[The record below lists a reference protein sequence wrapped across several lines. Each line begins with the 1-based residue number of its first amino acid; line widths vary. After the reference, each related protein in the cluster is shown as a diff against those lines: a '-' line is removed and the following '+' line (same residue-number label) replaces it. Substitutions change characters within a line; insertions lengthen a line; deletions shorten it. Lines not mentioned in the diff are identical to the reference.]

1 MPFAIPPLTLFSAN
15 PCYQTTNLPLYTTT
29 PDGLSQPTIHALKD
43 CQSLLG
49 LNMDFLSTTIQSIDS
64 TDTLQS
70 SQADDTHI
78 LLSAIITSHQ
88 TCSDGLQATTPCSS
102 IQNNFLSPFD
112 NGNKLYSVSLALFKY
127 GYVPKT
133 RKGRCLAERES
144 MFSKNG
150 HFGLKMSNQHRKVYE
165 SVSGRKLLQTSGGGQ
180 VKVNIMVFVN
190 KDGSGNFMTIS
201 DAVAA
206 APNNTDA
213 NTGYFMIY
221 VVGGVY
227 ELEPVWTVA
236 AAESDC
242 KLCKLYFHQYEEYV
256 SIAKNKQYL
265 MIVGDGIN
273 KTIITGNHSVADGW
287 TTYSSATVAVVG
299 PRFVAIN
306 ITIRNTAGA
315 IKQQAVAL
323 RNDVDLSTF
332 YKCSFE
338 GYQDTLYTHSLRQ
351 FYRECDIYGT
361 IDFIFGNVAVVFQ
374 NCNVYPRLPILG
386 QFNTITAQG
395 RTDINQNTGTS
406 IQNCTITAAPDLAAN
421 NGTTQT
427 YLGRPWKLYSRTVYM
442 QSFLDSLINPAG
454 WAMWS
459 GTFALDTLYYAEY
472 NNREPGSSTAN
483 RVTWPGY
490 HVINAT
496 DAVNFT
502 ISNFVSGNS
511 WLPTT
516 GVPYTG
522 GLILELEGAKN
533 VVQPHNEE
541 PQLPLLPPPGMA
553 HLRGTIS
560 YHKRT
565 DSSASQGKVSL
576 NMSMRARGSG
586 GMSSRELS
594 QRLDQTNKR
603 QDKNLM
609 H

>member
-1 MPFAIPPLTLFSAN
+1 MASMHSTICFLSLFLALHFFSPSLAKISSSPDAVCNSTPYPFFCQSMLPNNQSSTIYDYARFSIHHSLETTSHFLSLVNSYLTLPN
-15 PCYQTTNLPLYTTT
+15 
-29 PDGLSQPTIHALKD
+29 GLSQPTIHALKD
-43 CQSLLG
+43 SQSLLG
-49 LNMDFLSTTIQSIDS
+49 SNLDFLSATIQSIDS

-70 SQADDTHI
+70 SQADDTHT
-78 LLSAIITSHQ
+78 LLSAIITNHQ
-88 TCSDGLQATTPCSS
+88 TCSDGLQATTPSSS

-133 RKGRCLAERES
+133 RKGRWLVERES

-150 HFGLKMSNQHRKVYE
+150 HLGLKMSSQHRKVYE

-180 VKVNIMVFVN
+180 VKVNIMVIVN
-190 KDGSGNFMTIS
+190 KDGSGNFTTIS

-206 APNNTDA
+206 VPNNTAA
-213 NTGYFMIY
+213 NMGYFMIY
-221 VVGGVY
+221 VVGGV
-227 ELEPVWTVA
+227 
-236 AAESDC
+236 
-242 KLCKLYFHQYEEYV
+242 YEEYV

-323 RNDVDLSTF
+323 RNDADLSTF

-361 IDFIFGNVAVVFQ
+361 VDFIFGNAAVVFQ

-406 IQNCTITAAPDLAAN
+406 IHNCTITAAPDLAAN

-454 WAMWS
+454 WAVWS

-472 NNREPGSSTAN
+472 NNRGPGSSTAN

-502 ISNFVSGNS
+502 ASSFISGNS

-522 GLILELEGAKN
+522 GL
-533 VVQPHNEE
+533 
-541 PQLPLLPPPGMA
+541 M
-553 HLRGTIS
+553 
-560 YHKRT
+560 
-565 DSSASQGKVSL
+565 
-576 NMSMRARGSG
+576 
-586 GMSSRELS
+586 
-594 QRLDQTNKR
+594 
-603 QDKNLM
+603 
-609 H
+609 